1 MGAMIPILAVIFVM
15 ISGYLLIYNIINIS
29 VLQEMHMY
37 GQLKALGATS
47 KQLKK
52 IVRKQVNL
60 VAAVG
65 IILGLL
71 FGTTFAVITVPKFLE
86 ALMNS
91 QNGNLNSELRFLR

>member
-1 MGAMIPILAVIFVM
+1 M

-52 IVRKQVNL
+52 IVKETGKSGCGCGDYS
-60 VAAVG
+60 G
-65 IILGLL
+65 IAFWNRICGHHS
-71 FGTTFAVITVPKFLE
+71 T
-86 ALMNS
+86 
-91 QNGNLNSELRFLR
+91 